1 MSGTERPTLAE
12 IVAAARAHPGLRA
25 KGPIALVAEVL
36 GASDWEA
43 GPGDDGAVVEAG
55 SETLVVGGEAMLPA
69 FVAADPFA
77 AGVAAMLTNV
87 NDLAA
92 MGAEPL
98 ALVDTIVATEAVARR
113 VLEGLHH
120 ASGLYRVPVVG
131 GHLTIHDGPPALS
144 AFGLGRATTGRVL
157 SVRNAAAGQRLLL
170 AGCVDGRMRA
180 DFPFFGSFDARGSEL
195 AGDVRVLA
203 EVAASGAAVAAKDV
217 SMAGILGSL
226 GMLLEC
232 NGLGVTVDLD
242 VLPRPTGVE
251 LVEWLGCFPCVVF
264 LVCAPEGRE
273 AQCAQ
278 RFHDRALVA
287 AVIGTLDDSGLLR
300 VTAGGETATVLDVR
314 TEPVTGLPPF

>member
-1 MSGTERPTLAE
+1 MAGDMRGTERPTLAE

-69 FVAADPFA
+69 FVDADPFA
-77 AGVAAMLTNV
+77 AGVAAMLTHV
-87 NDLAA
+87 NDLAG

-98 ALVDTIVATEAVARR
+98 ALVDTIAATEAVARR

-144 AFGLGRATTGRVL
+144 AFGLGRATTGRAL
-157 SVRNAAAGQRLLL
+157 SVRNAATGQRLVL
-170 AGCVDGRMRA
+170 AGCTEGVMRR
-180 DFPFFGSFDARGSEL
+180 DFPFFGSFEARGEQL
-195 AGDVRVLA
+195 ADDVRVLA
-203 EVAASGAAVAAKDV
+203 GLAASGAAVAAKDV
-217 SMAGILGSL
+217 SMAGLLGTL

-232 NGLGVTVDLD
+232 RRLGVTVDLD
-242 VLPRPTGVE
+242 AVPRPDGVT
-251 LVEWLGCFPCVVF
+251 LIDWLGC
-264 LVCAPEGRE
+264 
-273 AQCAQ
+273 
-278 RFHDRALVA
+278 
-287 AVIGTLDDSGLLR
+287 
-300 VTAGGETATVLDVR
+300 
-314 TEPVTGLPPF
+314 